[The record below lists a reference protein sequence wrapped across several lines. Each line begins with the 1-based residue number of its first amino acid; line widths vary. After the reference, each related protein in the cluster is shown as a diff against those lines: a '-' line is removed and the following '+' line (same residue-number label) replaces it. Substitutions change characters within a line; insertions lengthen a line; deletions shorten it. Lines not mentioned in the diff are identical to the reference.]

1 MAQSYLIFDFGS
13 EEEAAQ
19 QARQKLESWKRAF
32 RLGEKLQWKFERAE
46 PEKKG
51 SATQVRVL
59 VRLDFSDHEKLSHQR
74 WLDRIPGEE
83 PFKSASPQVVQ
94 GADANHAETET
105 LFESLQGDTPAARR
119 S

>member
-32 RLGEKLQWKFERAE
+32 RLGEKLQMKFERAE

-51 SATQVRVL
+51 GATKVRVL

-83 PFKSASPQVVQ
+83 PFKSASPRVVQ
-94 GADANHAETET
+94 AADANHAETEK
-105 LFESLQGDTPAARR
+105 LFESLQGDAPAARR